1 MIADA
6 AGTTVWRH
14 DNSEPFGSNPPDE
27 NPSGLGT
34 FEFPLRFPGQY
45 ADKETNL
52 AYNFYRDFD
61 ANVGRYIQSDPI
73 GLVGGI
79 NTYAYVNNRP
89 LDRADFFG
97 LAPTCG
103 TGTIGARI
111 TPNMFFLPCCKEHD
125 GCYDD
130 CAQRPSKD
138 SCDREFNNCTM
149 RQCSNRWIAIKFACE
164 YFAVVYAT
172 SMRGETA
179 QRAFDNARATCGSSC
194 KP

>member
-1 MIADA
+1 MP
-6 AGTTVWRH
+6 G
-14 DNSEPFGSNPPDE
+14 E
-27 NPSGLGT
+27 NPSGLGL
-34 FEFPLRFPGQY
+34 FDLPLRLPGQY
-45 ADKETNL
+45 FDKETNL

-61 ANVGRYIQSDPI
+61 ANAARYIQSDLI

-79 NTYAYVNNRP
+79 NTYASVNSRP
-89 LDRADFFG
+89 LDRPDFFG

-103 TGTIGARI
+103 TGTIGERI

-130 CAQRPSKD
+130 CVQRPGKD

-149 RQCSNRWIAIKFACE
+149 RQCSNRWIATKFACE

-172 SMRGETA
+172 AMRGDTA
-179 QRAFDNARATCGSSC
+179 QRAFDNARANCGSRC
-194 KP
+194 RP